1 MYTVG
6 YELFETAKTGY
17 ISQDS
22 IEKSEEEIDI
32 PAVAGL
38 R

>member
-6 YELFETAKTGY
+6 YELLATAKTGY
-17 ISQDS
+17 ISQNS
-22 IEKSEEEIDI
+22 IGKSEEEIDI
-32 PAVAGL
+32 PAIAGL